1 MHYGDAE
8 EDDAFAFKAPI
19 VELVIT
25 WNMSWSDVLDLLR
38 YQFGR
43 AVIFQY
49 RDVDNPIIATRVAD
63 EREFD
68 AFCCEAERRGLAVEV
83 EIINATMKPS
93 QWVWDPP
100 AKPDTHPHTLSGLPA
115 DMEGFALA
123 APAAGGA
130 VVTIADADK
139 ESEGGSDEGPGGSP
153 QARAVRWLQ
162 GRFSNA
168 PRSAE
173 QMAVFG
179 GGGLLLSIGI
189 VVWFVETPNPK
200 T

>member
-1 MHYGDAE
+1 MHYDDAD
-8 EDDAFAFKAPI
+8 EDDAFAFKAPV
-19 VELVIT
+19 VELIIT

-68 AFCCEAERRGLAVEV
+68 AFCSEAERRGLSIEV

-93 QWVWDPP
+93 QWVWEPP
-100 AKPDTHPHTLSGLPA
+100 PKPDNHPHTLSGLPA
-115 DMEGFALA
+115 DMEGLALA
-123 APAAGGA
+123 GPAAGGGGA
-130 VVTIADADK
+130 LVTVADVDK
-139 ESEGGSDEGPGGSP
+139 ESEGSGDEGQGGSP
-153 QARAVRWLQ
+153 LARAARWL
-162 GRFSNA
+162 RRRLSDA

-173 QMAVFG
+173 QMAIFG

-189 VVWFVETPNPK
+189 VVW
-200 T
+200 